1 MTRHLHTLMDAA
13 PAIIA
18 AIMFLALGDPI
29 TAGIAAVWT
38 GEIEIG
44 GGE

>member
-1 MTRHLHTLMDAA
+1 MIRHLHTLMDAA

-18 AIMFLALGDPI
+18 AIMFLALVDPI

-38 GEIEIG
+38 NEIEMG
-44 GGE
+44 GGK